1 MEKREFLHKI
11 GRFEIIAELGKG
23 AQSVVYL
30 AYDPELEREVAIK
43 TLHFGNDGEEQGRT
57 LIEEARTVSNLRHAN
72 IVPIFEAGRY
82 RGEPYLVFE
91 YVEGETLARMMAEEG
106 ALQPGRAV
114 DIIDQVLDAVSHAHQ
129 NGIIH
134 RDLKPSN
141 ILISDQGVLR
151 VTDFGVATRVDSA
164 SAENGNLVGTPGYL
178 APECISRH
186 AYGPQ
191 SDVFAIGLILYEM
204 LSGKAAVP
212 GVNAGQQ
219 MARIAAGPLFAPED
233 LEALADEKLGDILL
247 KALAVNPADRYDDA
261 QAMKA
266 ALRAYIR
273 PGEEPVGEV
282 QEEAKKSTLEFLL
295 RRMRHKSDFPALSES
310 VSSINKIVA
319 SEMENTTK
327 LSNAVLKDFALAN
340 KLLRMVN
347 SVFYRQYGGGNI
359 STISRAVVILGFDA
373 VRNIAITLVLF
384 EHLQNKAQAALLRDE
399 FVRALLAGVLAR
411 GMAHANQLRDAEEAF
426 ICAMFHNMGRLL
438 SLFYFPEESE
448 EIRKR
453 MQHLKISEESASIQ
467 VLGLSYRDMGM
478 GIART
483 WGFPPSII
491 NSMRALPEGQI
502 NLGKNPGESARM
514 NLLVG
519 FAHDLCNMVAT
530 TTRAEKDG
538 LVKKIIARFG
548 TLLPLP
554 QKELQPALDK
564 ALEEVVQYAGV
575 MQINLQQGQFGKQV
589 KTWLAGADQAKP
601 SESGT
606 VDDADTIIKGTT
618 LISDLGVLK
627 SSGELSAAGM
637 MDGPAI
643 LAAGIQDISNSLVE
657 GCPLNDIMR
666 MILETIY
673 RGMGFQRVLL
683 CVKDTRQKTMNGRFG
698 FGQDIQQIVK
708 DFKFPLAFNPD
719 VFHAA
724 LTKNVDILIT
734 DVNDR
739 KIFGLIPEW
748 FSKAVTAQTFTLF
761 PLNIKN
767 VPVALIYADKEYPN
781 EISFSEKE
789 LSALRTLRNQALL
802 AIKQST

>member
-11 GRFEIIAELGKG
+11 GRFEVIAELGKG
-23 AQSVVYL
+23 AQSIVYL
-30 AYDPELEREVAIK
+30 AYDPDLEREVAIK
-43 TLHFGNDGEEQGRT
+43 TMHFSSQGEEQGRM

-72 IVPIFEAGRY
+72 IVPIFEAGRH
-82 RGEPYLVFE
+82 RAEPYLVFE
-91 YVEGETLARMMAEEG
+91 YVEGETLAKVMAEEG
-106 ALQPGRAV
+106 AMQPSRAI
-114 DIIDQVLDAVSHAHQ
+114 DIIDQVLDAVAHAHQ
-129 NGIIH
+129 HNIIH

-151 VTDFGVATRVDSA
+151 VTDFGVATRFADA
-164 SAENGNLVGTPGYL
+164 SAENGDLVGTPGYL
-178 APECISRH
+178 APECITRH
-186 AYGPQ
+186 AYGAQ
-191 SDVFAIGLILYEM
+191 SDIFAVGLIFVEM
-204 LSGKAAVP
+204 ISGKPAVP
-212 GVNAGQQ
+212 GADADQK
-219 MARIAAGPLFAPED
+219 MDRITAGPLFTAED
-233 LEALADEKLGDILL
+233 LSGLVDEKLGDILL
-247 KALAVNPADRYDDA
+247 KALAVNPLDRYADA
-261 QAMKA
+261 LEMKE
-266 ALRAYIR
+266 ALRAYTH
-273 PGEEPVGEV
+273 PNDEGPGEV

-327 LSNAVLKDFALAN
+327 LSNTVLKDFALAN
-340 KLLRMVN
+340 KLLKVVN

-359 STISRAVVILGFDA
+359 STITRAVVILGFDA
-373 VRNIAITLVLF
+373 VRNLAITLVVF
-384 EHLQNKAQAALLRDE
+384 EHLQNKAQAASLRDE
-399 FVRALLAGVLAR
+399 FTRALLAGVLAR
-411 GMAHANQLRDAEEAF
+411 EIANANHLRDAEEAF
-426 ICAMFHNMGRLL
+426 ICAMFHNFGRLL

-453 MQHLKISEESASIQ
+453 IQHLKISEETASIQ

-478 GIART
+478 GIARI

-502 NLGKNPGESARM
+502 NLGKDPSETDKMS
-514 NLLVG
+514 LLVT
-519 FAHDLCNMVAT
+519 FAQDLCNMVAT
-530 TTRAEKDG
+530 TTRAEKDD
-538 LVKKIIARFG
+538 LVKKIVARFG
-548 TLLPLP
+548 SHLPLT

-575 MQINLQQGQFGKQV
+575 MHINLQQGQFGKQV
-589 KTWLAGADQAKP
+589 KTWLAGAAQVKDGD
-601 SESGT
+601 SG
-606 VDDADTIIKGTT
+606 VKDDADTIIRGTT
-618 LISDLGVLK
+618 LISELGELK
-627 SSGELSAAGM
+627 SSDELSAAGP
-637 MDGPAI
+637 MDGSSI

-657 GCPLNDIMR
+657 GCALNDILR
-666 MILETIY
+666 MIMETMY

-683 CVKDTRQKTMNGRFG
+683 CVKDGKLKTMNGRFG
-698 FGQDIQQIVK
+698 FGHEIQQITK
-708 DFKFPLAFNPD
+708 GFKFPLAFDPD

-748 FSKAVTAQTFTLF
+748 FSKLVTAQTFTLF

-781 EISFSEKE
+781 EINFTEKE

-802 AIKQST
+802 AIKQSM

>member
-11 GRFEIIAELGKG
+11 GRFEVIAELGKG

-43 TLHFGNDGEEQGRT
+43 TMHFTSPDEEQGRM

-72 IVPIFEAGRY
+72 IVPIFEAGRH

-91 YVEGETLARMMAEEG
+91 YVEGETLAKMMAEEG
-106 ALQPGRAV
+106 ALQPARAV
-114 DIIDQVLDAVSHAHQ
+114 DIIDQVLDAVAYAHQ
-129 NGIIH
+129 HNIIH

-151 VTDFGVATRVDSA
+151 VMDFGVATRFDYA
-164 SAENGNLVGTPGYL
+164 SAENGKLVGTPGYL
-178 APECISRH
+178 APECITRH

-191 SDVFAIGLILYEM
+191 SDVFAVGLIFYEM
-204 LSGKAAVP
+204 LSGKPAVP
-212 GVNAGQQ
+212 GADAGQQ
-219 MARIAAGPLFAPED
+219 TARIAAGPLFTAED
-233 LEALADEKLGDILL
+233 LSELVDEKLGDIIL
-247 KALAVNPADRYDDA
+247 KSLAVNPADRYTDA
-261 QAMKA
+261 QALKE
-266 ALRAYIR
+266 ALRAYIQ
-273 PGEEPVGEV
+273 PDEEAVGEV
-282 QEEAKKSTLEFLL
+282 QEEDKKSTLEFLL

-310 VSSINKIVA
+310 VSSINKIIS
-319 SEMENTTK
+319 SETENTTK
-327 LSNAVLKDFALAN
+327 LSNTVLKDFALAN
-340 KLLRMVN
+340 KLLKVVN

-384 EHLQNKAQAALLRDE
+384 EHMQNKAQAALLRDE

-411 GMAHANQLRDAEEAF
+411 EIARTNQMRDAEEAF
-426 ICAMFHNMGRLL
+426 ICAMFHNLGRLL
-438 SLFYFPEESE
+438 SLFYFPEESD

-453 MQHLKISEESASIQ
+453 MQHQKIGEETASIQ
-467 VLGLSYRDMGM
+467 VLGLSFRDMGI

-483 WGFPPSII
+483 WGFPLSII
-491 NSMRALPEGQI
+491 NSMRPLPEGQI
-502 NLGKNPGESARM
+502 NLGRNPSDSAKV

-530 TTRAEKDG
+530 TTRAEKNS
-538 LVKKIIARFG
+538 LVKKIVGRFG
-548 TLLPLP
+548 SHLPLP
-554 QKELQPALDK
+554 QKEMQPALDK
-564 ALEEVVQYAGV
+564 ALEEVSQYAGV
-575 MQINLQQGQFGKQV
+575 MHINLQQGQFGKQV
-589 KTWLAGADQAKP
+589 KTWLAGAEHAKAG
-601 SESGT
+601 EA
-606 VDDADTIIKGTT
+606 VAEDDADTIIKGTT
-618 LISDLGVLK
+618 LISELGVLK

-637 MDGPAI
+637 MDGPAV

-657 GCPLNDIMR
+657 GCALNDIMR

-683 CVKDTRQKTMNGRFG
+683 CIKDGKQKSMSGRFG
-698 FGQDIQQIVK
+698 FGQDIQQVVK
-708 DFKFPLAFNPD
+708 AFKFPLAFDAD

-724 LTKNVDILIT
+724 MTKNVDILIT

-748 FSKAVTAQTFTLF
+748 YSRAVTAQTFTIF
-761 PLNIKN
+761 PFNIKN
-767 VPVALIYADKEYPN
+767 VPVAMIYADKEYPN
-781 EISFSEKE
+781 EISFTEKE

-802 AIKQST
+802 AIKQTL

>member
-11 GRFEIIAELGKG
+11 GRFEVIAELGKG
-23 AQSVVYL
+23 AQSIVYL
-30 AYDPELEREVAIK
+30 AYDPDLEREVAIK
-43 TLHFGNDGEEQGRT
+43 TISFGSDGEEQGRM
-57 LIEEARTVSNLRHAN
+57 LLEEARSVSNLRHAN
-72 IVPIFEAGRY
+72 IVPIFEAGVH
-82 RGEPYLVFE
+82 RGAPYLVFE
-91 YVEGETLARMMAEEG
+91 YVEGETLARMIAEEE
-106 ALQPGRAV
+106 ALQPNRAI
-114 DIIDQVLDAVSHAHQ
+114 DIIDQVLDAVVHAHQ
-129 NGIIH
+129 HDIVH

-151 VTDFGVATRVDSA
+151 VTDFGVATRFAES
-164 SAENGNLVGTPGYL
+164 SAENGDLVGTPGYL
-178 APECISRH
+178 APECITRR

-191 SDVFAIGLILYEM
+191 SDIFAVGLILYEM

-212 GVNAGQQ
+212 GINGGQQ
-219 MARIAAGPLFAPED
+219 MARIVAGPLFSAED
-233 LEALADEKLGDILL
+233 LEGLIDEKLGDILL
-247 KALAVNPADRYDDA
+247 KTLAFNPSERFANALA
-261 QAMKA
+261 MKE
-266 ALRAYIR
+266 ALRAYVH
-273 PGEEPVGEV
+273 PGDEEVELV
-282 QEEAKKSTLEFLL
+282 LEDAKKSTLEFLL

-310 VSSINKIVA
+310 VVSVNKIVS

-327 LSNAVLKDFALAN
+327 LSNAVLKDFALVN
-340 KLLRMVN
+340 KLLKVVN

-384 EHLQNKAQAALLRDE
+384 EHLQNKAQAASLRDD

-411 GMAHANQLRDAEEAF
+411 KIANANQLRDAEESF
-426 ICAMFHNMGRLL
+426 ICAMFHHLGRML

-453 MQHLKISEESASIQ
+453 VQHLKISEETASIQ
-467 VLGLSYRDMGM
+467 VLGLSYRDMGI

-483 WGFPPSII
+483 WGFPSSII

-502 NLGKNPGESARM
+502 NLGKNPAEAEKM
-514 NLLVG
+514 NVLVA

-530 TTRAEKDG
+530 TTRAEKSV
-538 LVKKIIARFG
+538 LLKKIIARFG
-548 TLLPLP
+548 THLPVS
-554 QKELQPALDK
+554 QKELQPVLDK

-575 MQINLQQGQFGKQV
+575 MHINLQQGQFGKQV
-589 KTWLAGADQAKP
+589 KTWLAGSHGGK
-601 SESGT
+601 E
-606 VDDADTIIKGTT
+606 VEVEDDVDTIIKGTT
-618 LISDLGVLK
+618 LISELGVLK
-627 SSGELSAAGM
+627 SSGELSAAGLL
-637 MDGPAI
+637 DGPAI

-657 GCPLNDIMR
+657 GCALNDIMR

-683 CVKDTRQKTMNGRFG
+683 CVRDTKQKTMNGRFG
-698 FGQDIQQIVK
+698 FGNDVPQLIK
-708 DFKFPLAFNPD
+708 SFKFPLEFDAD

-748 FSKAVTAQTFTLF
+748 FSKVVTAQTFTLF

-767 VPVALIYADKEYPN
+767 MPVALIYADKEYPN
-781 EISFSEKE
+781 EINFTEKE

-802 AIKQST
+802 AIKQSM